1 MSNFFDD
8 YLKLNP
14 VEDKPDKAKEKE
26 KPKEDEAK
34 EEEGGDI
41 DDEWDSKSYINSRF
55 SDSNVYSD
63 VKTEL
68 ETVGNYTEQYHRN
81 K

>member
-14 VEDKPDKAKEKE
+14 VETKPDKVKEKE

-34 EEEGGDI
+34 EEEGEA
-41 DDEWDSKSYINSRF
+41 DDE
-55 SDSNVYSD
+55 
-63 VKTEL
+63 
-68 ETVGNYTEQYHRN
+68 
-81 K
+81 

>member
-14 VEDKPDKAKEKE
+14 LEDKLDKEKE

-34 EEEGGDI
+34 DGEGGDE
-41 DDEWDSKSYINSRF
+41 DDEWDCKSYINSRF
-55 SDSNVYSD
+55 SHCNVYSD
-63 VKTEL
+63 VKAEL
-68 ETVGNYTEQYHRN
+68 ETVGNYTE
-81 K
+81 

>member
-14 VEDKPDKAKEKE
+14 IEDKSDKEKE
-26 KPKEDEAK
+26 KPKKDESI
-34 EEEGGDI
+34 EEEGEGE
-41 DDEWDSKSYINSRF
+41 DDEWDSKSYINSRV
-55 SDSNVYSD
+55 SHCYVYSD
-63 VKTEL
+63 VKAEL
-68 ETVGNYTEQYHRN
+68 ETVGNYTEQYYCY